1 MADSQLRIGLAL
13 GAGLFALAA
22 CGGGNGDGSAKDDI
36 SERAEQRAE
45 GYDAAADGM
54 DNKAAA
60 EALRNE
66 ADVIRETG
74 ERREEAAEAMQK
86 NQS

>member
-1 MADSQLRIGLAL
+1 LATRRPLIGA
-13 GAGLFALAA
+13 AFCTGLLALAA
-22 CGGGNGDGSAKDDI
+22 CGGGNGEGSVEDDI
-36 SERAEQRAE
+36 SERAEQQAE

-60 EALRNE
+60 EALRNQ

-74 ERREEAAEAMQK
+74 ERREEAAEKAQQK
-86 NQS
+86 GS